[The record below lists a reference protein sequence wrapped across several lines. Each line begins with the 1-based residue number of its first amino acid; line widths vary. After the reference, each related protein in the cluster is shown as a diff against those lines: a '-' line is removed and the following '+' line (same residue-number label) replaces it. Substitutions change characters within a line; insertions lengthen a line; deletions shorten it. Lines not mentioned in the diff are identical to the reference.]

1 MRVNIDEIKEVGL
14 QRDWDLTR
22 EFVDEIVREHN
33 AGYRSRA
40 PAHVAAHL
48 SKVERRV
55 LVKAHSQVSLTA
67 PCGRC
72 LSSVSLDVP
81 VDFLLTYIPADAAVD
96 PSVAT
101 GEQSASRHSH
111 ASFAPNAADEETYV
125 GKSIDLAPA
134 VREQI
139 LLALPGYP
147 VCGEDCKGLCSVC
160 GTNLNE
166 RDCGCD
172 RHVPD
177 PRWAALQK
185 LKAKANE

>member
-22 EFVDEIVREHN
+22 ELVDEIVREDN

-48 SKVERRV
+48 SKVDRRV
-55 LVKAHSQVSLTA
+55 FLEVHSQASLTA

-72 LSSVSLDVP
+72 LGPVLAVVP
-81 VDFLLTYIPADAAVD
+81 VDFALTFVPKEAV
-96 PSVAT
+96 A
-101 GEQSASRHSH
+101 SANPRHGDDGAGHPH
-111 ASFAPNAADEETYV
+111 ASFPPDAADEETYV
-125 GKSIDLAPA
+125 GKTIDLDPV

-139 LLALPGYP
+139 LLALPSYP
-147 VCGEDCKGLCSVC
+147 VCGESCKGLCPVC

-166 RDCGCD
+166 RECACD
-172 RHVPD
+172 RRVPD
-177 PRWAALQK
+177 PRWAALEK
-185 LKAKANE
+185 LRAKSNE